1 LRPTFAVLEPGWED
15 VWILGLEGNVGLNN
29 GKLHKLSDVE
39 RTDDD
44 PYCPITDM
52 QRRLHHYK
60 QYKKRYLKEDSY
72 T

>member
-1 LRPTFAVLEPGWED
+1 M
-15 VWILGLEGNVGLNN
+15 GLNN
-29 GKLHKLSDVE
+29 GKLCKLSDVE

-60 QYKKRYLKEDSY
+60 QWQKGYHEGYQTVRIAAKISDPSVMILSLA
-72 T
+72 